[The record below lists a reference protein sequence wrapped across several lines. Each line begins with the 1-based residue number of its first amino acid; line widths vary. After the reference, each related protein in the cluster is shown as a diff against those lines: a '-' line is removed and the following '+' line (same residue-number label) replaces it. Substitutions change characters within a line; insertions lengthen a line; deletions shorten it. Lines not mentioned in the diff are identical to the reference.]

1 MVKKS
6 RQPDTNKSLGQ
17 HWLNDQPTLQAICDA
32 ASLEETDTVLE
43 IGPGPGAL
51 TKLLVKRVKQVVA
64 VEFDQNLAEQLH
76 NRVQAANL
84 KVINQDILKFDLTA
98 LPADF
103 KVVANIPYYL
113 TSKLIRD
120 LSESTHRP
128 KIVVLLIQKEVA
140 ERVAAK
146 PGALSI
152 LGVSAQ
158 YYWHVNLGNQV
169 PAKFFTPP
177 PKVDSKVLVLQRR
190 EEPLFS
196 DVNTKLFFQ
205 VVKAGFSS
213 KRKTLLNS
221 ISGGLRLSKQETSEL
236 LAKAGIN
243 SGLRAQELALDDWHE
258 LYLKWQ
264 NTENF
269 PAPS

>member
-1 MVKKS
+1 MNE
-6 RQPDTNKSLGQ
+6 PTANKSLGQ

-32 ASLEETDTVLE
+32 ASLEEIDTVLE
-43 IGPGPGAL
+43 IGSGPGAL
-51 TKLLVKRVKQVVA
+51 TKLLVARVGQVIA
-64 VEFDQNLAEQLH
+64 VEFDSNLAEQLQS
-76 NRVQAANL
+76 RVQATNL
-84 KVINQDILKFDLTA
+84 QVVNQDILKFDLTA

-120 LSESTHRP
+120 LSESTNRP
-128 KIVVLLIQKEVA
+128 KTVVLLIQKEVA

-158 YYWHVNLGNQV
+158 YYWQVNLGKQV

-196 DVNTKLFFQ
+196 DVSTKLFFQ
-205 VVKAGFSS
+205 LVKAGFSS
-213 KRKTLLNS
+213 RRKTLLNS
-221 ISGGLRLSKQETSEL
+221 ISGGLRLSKQETAEL
-236 LAKAGIN
+236 LTKAGID

-258 LYLKWQ
+258 LYLTWQ
-264 NTENF
+264 K
-269 PAPS
+269 